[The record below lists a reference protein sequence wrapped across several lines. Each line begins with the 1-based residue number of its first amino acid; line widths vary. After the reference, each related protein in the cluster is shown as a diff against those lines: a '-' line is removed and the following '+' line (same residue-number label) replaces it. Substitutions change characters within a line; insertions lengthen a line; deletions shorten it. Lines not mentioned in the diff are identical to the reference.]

1 MSICLIFALLCSKIT
16 FRAMKARLKV
26 EKSISITICA
36 FDESK
41 EGMKYYMKKRMLT
54 GLQPTGLITLG
65 NYIGAI
71 KQMVEYQEKYDS
83 FIFIA
88 DMHAITM
95 PIEPQ
100 KLRENIR
107 NLVAIYLACG
117 IDPERNNI
125 FIQSENE
132 YHANI
137 SWMLECNTYFG
148 ELSRMT
154 QFKDKSKKSANFS
167 CGLFTYPVLMAADI
181 LAYDTDLVPV
191 GIDQK
196 QHVEIARDIA
206 DRFNKKYGET
216 FVLPEPLIS
225 EQSTKIMDLQDPTK
239 KMSKSSENQKGVI
252 RLLDEP
258 EVIRK
263 KIMSAT
269 TDSIGKVKF
278 DKENQPG
285 ISNLINIYSAVTELS
300 IKEIEAKFANSQYG
314 EFKKEVAEE
323 VIGKLSVIQKRY
335 NELLESQEL
344 DEILDNGIKV
354 SREIAKEKYE
364 MMKKKIGLSR

>member
-1 MSICLIFALLCSKIT
+1 
-16 FRAMKARLKV
+16 MK
-26 EKSISITICA
+26 
-36 FDESK
+36 D
-41 EGMKYYMKKRMLT
+41 KKRMLT
-54 GLQPTGLITLG
+54 GLQPTGIITLG

-95 PIEPQ
+95 PIEPE
-100 KLRENIR
+100 KLKENIR
-107 NLVAIYLACG
+107 NLVAIYIACG
-117 IDPERNNI
+117 IDPKKNNI

-154 QFKDKSKKSANFS
+154 QFKEKSKKNANFS

-206 DRFNKKYGET
+206 DRFNKKYGEI
-216 FVLPEPLIS
+216 FVIPEPLIS
-225 EQSTKIMDLQDPTK
+225 EQATKIMDLQDPTK

-269 TDSIGKVKF
+269 TDSFAKVKF

-285 ISNLINIYSAVTELS
+285 ISNLINIYSAVTDLS
-300 IKEIEAKFANSQYG
+300 VKDIEEKFEGIQYG
-314 EFKKEVAEE
+314 EFKKDVAQK
-323 VIGKLSVIQKRY
+323 VIEKLSEIQKKY
-335 NELLESQEL
+335 NELISSPEL
-344 DEILDNGIKV
+344 DEILDKGINEARK
-354 SREIAKEKYE
+354 IAKIKYE
-364 MMKKKIGLSR
+364 KIKQKIGLIR